1 MAHSPIDKSCDGVW
15 FVDSGC
21 SNHMFGTKSLFKVL
35 DESQKSEV

>member
-1 MAHSPIDKSCDGVW
+1 MAHSPMNSDVNGIW

-21 SNHMFGTKSLFKVL
+21 SNRMIGTRTLFKEL